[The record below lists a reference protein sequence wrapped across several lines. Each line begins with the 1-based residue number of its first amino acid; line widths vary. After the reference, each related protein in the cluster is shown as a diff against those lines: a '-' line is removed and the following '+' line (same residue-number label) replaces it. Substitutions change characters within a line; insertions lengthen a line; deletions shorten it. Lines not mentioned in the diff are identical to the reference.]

1 MNKNL
6 TNVFR
11 VTILVGY
18 ILLMFIS
25 SYYVSNYFLDQ
36 EQIRIF
42 VSQFGFISPIIF
54 LVIQIIYVII
64 VPIYNTPIH
73 LAGGYIF
80 GSYKGFILNYVA
92 TTIGLFIIIF
102 LSKRYGRKII
112 STLVSEKTIKQYDK
126 LIANKRLTPY
136 FLFVI
141 YTLPFFPDDEI
152 TYLIAL
158 SNLRFKSY
166 IPAILLGN
174 IPKAAVSFLGSNL
187 MSGILPTII
196 IRGGILL
203 IGTLYFFRKKLFF
216 SQVSR

>member
-1 MNKNL
+1 MNKKL
-6 TNVFR
+6 INVLR
-11 VTILVGY
+11 GTILIEY
-18 ILLMFIS
+18 ILLMFVAW
-25 SYYVSNYFLDQ
+25 YYVSNYFLDQ
-36 EQIRIF
+36 EQIRRF
-42 VSQFGFISPIIF
+42 VSQFGFVSPVIF
-54 LVIQIIYVII
+54 LIIQIIYVII

-80 GSYKGFILNYVA
+80 GSYIGFILNYIA

-102 LSKRYGRKII
+102 LSKKYGRKII
-112 STLVSEKTIKQYDK
+112 LTLISKRTIEKYDK
-126 LIANKRLTPY
+126 LVANKKLTPY

-141 YTLPFFPDDEI
+141 YVLPLFPDDEI

-158 SNLRFKSY
+158 SNLKFRNY

-187 MSGILPTII
+187 ISGILPTII

>member
-1 MNKNL
+1 MNKRS
-6 TNVFR
+6 TNILKG
-11 VTILVGY
+11 TILIGY
-18 ILLMFIS
+18 ILLMFIAW
-25 SYYVSNYFLDQ
+25 YYVSNYFLDK
-36 EQIRIF
+36 EQIKKF
-42 VSQFGFISPIIF
+42 VSQFGFASPIMF

-80 GSYKGFILNYVA
+80 GSYIGFILNYVS
-92 TTIGLFIIIF
+92 TTIGLFIIIL
-102 LSKRYGRKII
+102 LSKKYGRKII
-112 STLVSEKTIKQYDK
+112 LALVNKQTLEKYDK
-126 LIANKRLTPY
+126 LIADKKLTPY

-141 YTLPFFPDDEI
+141 YVLPFFPDDEV

-158 SNLRFKSY
+158 SNLKFKSY

-187 MSGILPTII
+187 ISGILPTII

-203 IGTLYFFRKKLFF
+203 IGTLYFFRKKL
-216 SQVSR
+216 SLII